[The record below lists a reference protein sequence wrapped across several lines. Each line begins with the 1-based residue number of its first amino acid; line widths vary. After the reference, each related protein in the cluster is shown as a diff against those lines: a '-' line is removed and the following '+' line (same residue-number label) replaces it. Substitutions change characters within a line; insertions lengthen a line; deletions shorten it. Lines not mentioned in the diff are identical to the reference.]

1 MLEIP
6 KDLEFQCASGT
17 TKIPEACVIRYEAR
31 EMLSAIRALVTRPT
45 FVLVC
50 AGLKQ
55 LKPLG
60 EEHILTAPT
69 GSILAMRSGI
79 HVMSEFHGQHEPY
92 RSIILSVDRSFLRE
106 AVGIPKTSNGGPQVV
121 VSSPSVHAKDLF
133 AALPD
138 ALDQQMPDIERQFKL
153 RELLVALMGDIE
165 VRQLVL
171 REAADWGS
179 RDEERL
185 VSMVKTHSL
194 SPINLPDFAKLC
206 AMSISSFKR
215 RFQHIYGVP
224 PAKWLTRVRLEH
236 ARSILLN
243 GDLSVSDICRCS
255 GFRDVSSF
263 IRVFRRNYG
272 DTPAA
277 LRKKHRESGTIRLQ

>member
-1 MLEIP
+1 MLKIP
-6 KDLEFQCASGT
+6 EDMVVQFASGT
-17 TKIPEACVIRYEAR
+17 IFSPEACVIRYEAK
-31 EMLSAIRALVTRPT
+31 AIVLATQALVTRPT

-50 AGLKQ
+50 SGTKQ

-79 HVMSEFHGQHEPY
+79 QVMSEFHGQHGPY
-92 RSIILSVDRSFLRE
+92 KSIILSVDRSFLRE
-106 AVGIPKTSNGGPQVV
+106 AVGIPKLINGGPQVV
-121 VSSPSVHAKDLF
+121 VSSPSGHAKDLF

-138 ALDQQMPDIERQFKL
+138 ALGQRLPDIERQFKL
-153 RELLVALMGDIE
+153 RELLVTLMGDPE

-179 RDEERL
+179 RDEDRI
-185 VSMVKTHSL
+185 VSIMTTHSL
-194 SPINLPDFAKLC
+194 SPLNLPDFAKLC

-215 RFQHIYGVP
+215 RFQGVYGVP
-224 PAKWLTRVRLEH
+224 PAKWLTKVRLEH

-243 GDLSVSDICRCS
+243 GDLSVSEICHMS

-263 IRVFRRNYG
+263 IRVFRRNFG
-272 DTPAA
+272 VTPAV
-277 LRKKHRESGTIRLQ
+277 LRKNGTP